1 MKSIYGKSIMD
12 SSYKIVH
19 DEDFVYFPL
28 LDGSKVDEEIVFLV
42 PEKNE
47 RMPTPRGHSGA
58 FDVIGD
64 IAIIRERK
72 DGNASNIVEFIKNTK
87 KNIRAIY
94 IDHGVEGE
102 FRLRDLEFV
111 FGEDNPETIHREN
124 GIMLWLNV
132 KNVYFSPRL
141 ATERMIVA
149 GKVRENENILDM
161 FCGAGPFTI
170 TIMKNHNVNVL
181 ALDKNPEAIR
191 ALEKNFSLNKVK
203 GTLKTKVCD
212 SWKEI
217 ENIHNMDRIIMNN
230 PTSRKVDFELIRN
243 SLKMNGTVNFYEI
256 NSTEGIAERMESFRR
271 EHFMPVEKRIVHG
284 YSKTSSMVSMEFR
297 RVK

>member
-1 MKSIYGKSIMD
+1 MD
-12 SSYKIVH
+12 NNYKIIH
-19 DEDFVYFPL
+19 NGDFVYFPL
-28 LDGSKVDEEIVFLV
+28 LDGIKVNEETVSLV

-47 RMPTPRGHSGA
+47 RKPTPRGHSGA

-72 DGNASNIVEFIKNTK
+72 DGNASNIIDFIKNTR

-94 IDHGVEGE
+94 IDHGVDGE

-111 FGEDNPETIHREN
+111 YGDDNPETVHREN

-141 ATERMIVA
+141 ATERMIIA

-170 TIMKNHNVNVL
+170 TIMKNHNVRVI

-191 ALEKNFSLNKVK
+191 ALEKNFSLNKIK
-203 GTLKTKVCD
+203 GNLKTRVCD
-212 SWKEI
+212 SWEEI
-217 ENIHNMDRIIMNN
+217 KHIVNMDRIIMNN

-271 EHFMPVEKRIVHG
+271 EGFMPVDKRIVHG

-297 RVK
+297 RERQ

>member
-1 MKSIYGKSIMD
+1 MD
-12 SSYKIVH
+12 NNYKIIH
-19 DEDFVYFPL
+19 NGDFVYFPL
-28 LDGSKVDEEIVFLV
+28 LEGVEVEEETVSLI

-47 RMPTPRGHSGA
+47 RKPTPRGHSGA

-72 DGNASNIVEFIKNTK
+72 DGNITKIIEFIKNTR

-102 FRLRDLEFV
+102 FRLRNLEFV
-111 FGEDNPETIHREN
+111 HGEDNPETIHREN

-132 KNVYFSPRL
+132 KSVYFSPRL
-141 ATERMIVA
+141 ATERMIIA
-149 GKVRENENILDM
+149 GKVSEKENILDM
-161 FCGAGPFTI
+161 FCGVGPFTI
-170 TIMKNHNVNVL
+170 TIMKNHNVSVL
-181 ALDKNPEAIR
+181 ALDKNPDAIQ
-191 ALEKNFSLNKVK
+191 ALEKNYSLNKIK
-203 GTLKTKVCD
+203 GNLKTKVCD

-271 EHFMPVEKRIVHG
+271 EGFNLLIRE
-284 YSKTSSMVSMEFR
+284 
-297 RVK
+297 